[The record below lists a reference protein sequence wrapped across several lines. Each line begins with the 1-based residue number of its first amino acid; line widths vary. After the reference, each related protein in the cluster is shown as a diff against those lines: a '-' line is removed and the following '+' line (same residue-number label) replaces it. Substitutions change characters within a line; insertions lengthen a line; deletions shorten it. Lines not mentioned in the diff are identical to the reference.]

1 MKIRKT
7 NDTLLL
13 AAVYIVRERMKKLAR
28 KEQRHGRPATFRM
41 TSAEDAELVMNGC
54 KLRLER
60 GEAGYVL
67 HATPSD

>member
-13 AAVYIVRERMKKLAR
+13 AAVHIVRERMKKLAR
-28 KEQRHGRPATFRM
+28 KEHGHGRPATFRM

-54 KLRLER
+54 RLRLER

-67 HATPSD
+67 HAAPSD

>member
-1 MKIRKT
+1 MKMRKT

-28 KEQRHGRPATFRM
+28 KELRHGRPATFRM
-41 TSAEDAELVMNGC
+41 TSAEDAELVMDGC

-60 GEAGYVL
+60 GETGYVL
-67 HATPSD
+67 HAAPNE